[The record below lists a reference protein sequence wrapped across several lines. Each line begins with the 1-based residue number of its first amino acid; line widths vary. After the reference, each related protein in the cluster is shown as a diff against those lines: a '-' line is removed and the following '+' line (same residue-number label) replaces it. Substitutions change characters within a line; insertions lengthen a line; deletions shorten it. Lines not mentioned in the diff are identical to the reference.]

1 MPAEESPSDVA
12 YHDALER
19 LFARTTGAWK
29 LGLERVSVF
38 FERVGNPHLAYPVFH
53 VAGTNGKGSTVA
65 TLTALLRGAGLRVGR
80 YTSPHLVDF
89 ANASWWTAMQFRRLP

>member
-80 YTSPHLVDF
+80 YTSPQLVDF